1 MKDLITSMLS
11 KPSRSEET
19 LLFAKNF
26 LQHPRMLGSLIPSS
40 RFLIDRL
47 LSRVD
52 WNRAK
57 TIVEY
62 GPGVGT
68 ITAHILS
75 RMSPDARLVVFEMN
89 EDFVNYLARTFPDP
103 RLHVVHGSAE
113 NVQRELDRLKL
124 DGADYIISG
133 IPYTTMPV
141 DLREKIMRE
150 SREAL
155 NPGGAALVYQFTRAV
170 LPYLQSHFRQSTR
183 ILSPVT
189 SCRLGCFTALRRLAA
204 GFPISPSSL
213 PIDHPRVSSV
223 LLPCGGRFCFS
234 DYGDR
239 ARCRRFLP
247 VRDVPVCTP
256 HPTPHFFTFCCKQRH
271 LHKST
276 LAPRLGGPWG
286 PLRDP
291 WVTQG

>member
-1 MKDLITSMLS
+1 
-11 KPSRSEET
+11 
-19 LLFAKNF
+19 
-26 LQHPRMLGSLIPSS
+26 MLGSLIPSS

-89 EDFVNYLARTFPDP
+89 EDFVNYLARAFPDP

-113 NVQRELDRLKL
+113 TVQKELDRLKL

-141 DLREKIMRE
+141 ALREKIMRE

-170 LPYLQSHFRQSTR
+170 LPYLRSHFHQIDQEFEPRN
-183 ILSPVT
+183 ILPA
-189 SCRLGCFTALRRLAA
+189 RLF
-204 GFPISPSSL
+204 
-213 PIDHPRVSSV
+213 
-223 LLPCGGRFCFS
+223 
-234 DYGDR
+234 Y
-239 ARCRRFLP
+239 
-247 VRDVPVCTP
+247 CT
-256 HPTPHFFTFCCKQRH
+256 
-271 LHKST
+271 
-276 LAPRLGGPWG
+276 
-286 PLRDP
+286 
-291 WVTQG
+291 